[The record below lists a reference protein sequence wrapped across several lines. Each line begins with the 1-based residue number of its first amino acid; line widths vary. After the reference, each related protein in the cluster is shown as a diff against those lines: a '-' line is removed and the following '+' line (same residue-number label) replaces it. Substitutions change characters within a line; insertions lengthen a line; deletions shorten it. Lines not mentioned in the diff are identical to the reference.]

1 MGIYFEKALKIH
13 HIKTTKTEVVNQVS
27 SMIRQLSLLK
37 HSKNLVNK
45 NLILKYSSN
54 AANKS
59 SSDITFEDEFNNK
72 YTPPDI
78 KTFVTKEY
86 YPDKLPR
93 SLKKEINEYLINYRM
108 IQNKDWKNLTVLEKQ
123 KLYFIEYGD
132 IGARDKENTFSKES
146 YIYKLIFQILLGFAC
161 LVTVSQV
168 IVDKKYL
175 KKLQNEYVE

>member
-1 MGIYFEKALKIH
+1 M
-13 HIKTTKTEVVNQVS
+13 S
-27 SMIRQLSLLK
+27 RQLALFK
-37 HSKNLVNK
+37 HSKNLLSNNFK
-45 NLILKYSSN
+45 LKYSTN
-54 AANKS
+54 TTNKQNP
-59 SSDITFEDEFNNK
+59 DIVIEDAFNNR

-108 IQNKDWKNLTVLEKQ
+108 IKNKDWRNLTDLEKQ

-132 IGARDKENTFSKES
+132 IGVRDKDNTFSKES

-161 LVTVSQV
+161 VVAVSQI
-168 IVDKKYL
+168 IVDKRYL
-175 KKLQNEYVE
+175 KKLQNEYNE